1 MSTIRIW
8 CVTANHGHYGNSILC
23 SRVSTDKKEAIHDCL
38 TEVKR
43 HTQPD
48 EKNRL
53 NNVGDEIVDK
63 LMNANEYVQSDEGL
77 RMVAEL
83 HELSVDMTFNKK
95 IKTTG
100 DTKKDSRQR
109 HDVLQSV

>member
-8 CVTANHGHYGNSILC
+8 CVTANHGYYGNAILC
-23 SRVSTDKKEAIHDCL
+23 SRVSTDKEEAIHDCL
-38 TEVKR
+38 NEVKR

-53 NNVGDEIVDK
+53 NDAGDEIVDK
-63 LMNANEYVQSDEGL
+63 LMNVNEYEQSDEGL

-83 HELSVDMTFNKK
+83 HEMSVDMTFRKK
-95 IKTTG
+95 IKTTT
-100 DTKKDSRQR
+100 DDAKKDS
-109 HDVLQSV
+109 SK

>member
-8 CVTANHGHYGNSILC
+8 CVTANHGYYGNAILC
-23 SRVSTDKKEAIHDCL
+23 SRVSTDKEEAIHDCMD
-38 TEVKR
+38 EVKR

-53 NNVGDEIVDK
+53 NDAGDEIVDK
-63 LMNANEYVQSDEGL
+63 LMSANEYVQSDEGL

-83 HELSVDMTFNKK
+83 HDGYLATNF
-95 IKTTG
+95 I
-100 DTKKDSRQR
+100 KDSIMF
-109 HDVLQSV
+109 